1 MATALSIAE
10 SSPSGAGLPALI
22 AGRLRGAI
30 LTGALAAGTRLNQD
44 RIAAEHGVSHIPV
57 REALRSLEAEGLVTF
72 APRRGFFV
80 ARLSAWDAAEYA
92 EMRGALEG
100 LAVRFAVARA
110 GVSDW
115 TAAERAIAAAEAT
128 DDLATWSARNWDFHR
143 ALYAPAR
150 RPRLLETIEG
160 LWRNADRYLRVAWA
174 AADWQGRSQDDHRA
188 ILAAFRRRDAAGAE
202 RLVAAHV
209 MDATRAVVEAL
220 AAERRE

>member
-1 MATALSIAE
+1 MATALSMAN
-10 SSPSGAGLPALI
+10 PVTPGAGLPALI
-22 AGRLRGAI
+22 AERIRGAI
-30 LTGALAAGTRLNQD
+30 LAGALAAGTRLNQD

-57 REALRSLEAEGLVTF
+57 REALRGLDAEGLVTF

-110 GVSDW
+110 GAADW
-115 TAAERAIAAAEAT
+115 AAAERAIAAAEAT

-188 ILAAFRRRDAAGAE
+188 ILAAFRRRDAAAAE

-220 AAERRE
+220 GMERG